1 MREHL
6 LTPPKLKLNLLVNY
20 GKDQKVNDGNQVS
33 LSFTPKKLAREAD
46 SIQNTPRPLVIKQ
59 RSVIVDKDVDH
70 VNSNS

>member
-1 MREHL
+1 MMGTAFIEAAPR
-6 LTPPKLKLNLLVNY
+6 
-20 GKDQKVNDGNQVS
+20 
-33 LSFTPKKLAREAD
+33 KKLAREAD